1 MSSISKTIF
10 VLSFLFMSS
19 VLSIDVMSKYGSKRS
34 SSGKIYLDL
43 SDFGDGETIYI
54 STTTY
59 HACYNTFLYYKFC
72 EMLSNIGPTS
82 GLSYVS
88 STSSSYTDTYSSY
101 EEEYNYELEK
111 QSGGYRY
118 LYLQSDCTPPIYFE
132 NTEEGDSTVAI
143 ILAVV
148 FSVIAIAIII
158 TIIVCCCRRCKRAR
172 VYGTVPYPVTPV
184 TPVYGVSPYP
194 AQPVISVG
202 SVQPIMNMHAV
213 QPMQPYGANP
223 NYTPSPNVN
232 QNYNQVNNNPD
243 VQYNSAAPVPPGSDV
258 RINQD
263 VRYEKPH

>member
-1 MSSISKTIF
+1 MSLKLRTIF
-10 VLSFLFMSS
+10 VLNLLFMSS
-19 VLSIDVMSKYGSKRS
+19 VLSVGVMNKYGTATSYT
-34 SSGKIYLDL
+34 GDIYLDV
-43 SDFGDGETIYI
+43 SGFDDGEKIYI
-54 STTTY
+54 SVTTSYCVITNLQY
-59 HACYNTFLYYKFC
+59 RFYESTSS
-72 EMLSNIGPTS
+72 SNSLTNLFS
-82 GLSYVS
+82 VSY
-88 STSSSYTDTYSSY
+88 TSSSYTDTYNSY
-101 EEEYNYELEK
+101 EEEYNYKIEK
-111 QSGGYRY
+111 QSGGYKY
-118 LYLQSDCTPPIYFE
+118 LYLKSSCNCPIYFE

-143 ILAVV
+143 IIAVV

-158 TIIVCCCRRCKRAR
+158 TIIVCCCRRCNRAR

-184 TPVYGVSPYP
+184 TPVYGVSPYA

-232 QNYNQVNNNPD
+232 QNYNKVNNNPD
-243 VQYNSAAPVPPGSDV
+243 IQYNSAAPVPPGSDV

>member
-1 MSSISKTIF
+1 MSINLRTIF
-10 VLSFLFMSS
+10 ILNLLFMSS
-19 VLSIDVMSKYGSKRS
+19 ILSIETLNKYGSTS
-34 SSGKIYLDL
+34 SLSGTIYLDV
-43 SDFGDGETIYI
+43 SGFDDGETIYI
-54 STTTY
+54 STTVY
-59 HACYNTFLYYKFC
+59 YNCHNELLYYRFY
-72 EMLSNIGPTS
+72 ESNSNTAPSATTP
-82 GLSYVS
+82 VS
-88 STSSSYTDTYSSY
+88 WKSSSYTETYNSY
-101 EEEYNYELEK
+101 EEKFNYEIQK
-111 QSGGYRY
+111 QSGGYKY
-118 LYLQSDCTPPIYFE
+118 LYLQSNCFPPIYFE

-148 FSVIAIAIII
+148 FSIIAIAIII

-184 TPVYGVSPYP
+184 TPVYGVSPYA

>member
-1 MSSISKTIF
+1 MSLKLRTIF
-10 VLSFLFMSS
+10 VLNLLFMSS
-19 VLSIDVMSKYGSKRS
+19 VLSVGVMNKYGTATSYT
-34 SSGKIYLDL
+34 GDIYLDV
-43 SDFGDGETIYI
+43 SGFVDGEKIYI
-54 STTTY
+54 SVTTSYCGITNLQY
-59 HACYNTFLYYKFC
+59 RFYESTSI
-72 EMLSNIGPTS
+72 SNSLTNLFS
-82 GLSYVS
+82 VSY
-88 STSSSYTDTYSSY
+88 TSSSYTDTYYSY
-101 EEEYNYELEK
+101 EEEYNYKIEK
-111 QSGGYRY
+111 QSGGYKY
-118 LYLQSDCTPPIYFE
+118 LYLKSSCNRPIYFE

-184 TPVYGVSPYP
+184 TPVYGVSPYA

-202 SVQPIMNMHAV
+202 SVQPIINMHAV

-243 VQYNSAAPVPPGSDV
+243 IQYNSAAPVPPGSDV

>member
-1 MSSISKTIF
+1 MSLKLRTIF
-10 VLSFLFMSS
+10 VLNLLFMSS
-19 VLSIDVMSKYGSKRS
+19 VLSIEILNKYGSKTS
-34 SSGKIYLDL
+34 ISGDIYLDV
-43 SDFGDGETIYI
+43 SGFDNGETIYI
-54 STTTY
+54 STTVY
-59 HACYNTFLYYKFC
+59 RYCSSARLFYKFC
-72 EMLSNIGPTS
+72 ESASNTAPTVITS
-82 GLSYVS
+82 VS
-88 STSSSYTDTYSSY
+88 WTSSSYTDTYNSR
-101 EEEYNYELEK
+101 EEKYNYEIQK
-111 QSGGYRY
+111 QSGGYKY
-118 LYLQSDCTPPIYFE
+118 LYLESTCTPPVYFE

-148 FSVIAIAIII
+148 FSIIGIAIII

-184 TPVYGVSPYP
+184 TPVYGVSPYA

-232 QNYNQVNNNPD
+232 QNYNKVNNNPD
-243 VQYNSAAPVPPGSDV
+243 IQYNSAAPVPPGSDV

>member
-1 MSSISKTIF
+1 MSLKLRTIF
-10 VLSFLFMSS
+10 VLNLLFMSS
-19 VLSIDVMSKYGSKRS
+19 VLSVGVMNKYGTATSYT
-34 SSGKIYLDL
+34 GDIYLDV
-43 SDFGDGETIYI
+43 SGFDDGEKIYI
-54 STTTY
+54 SVTTSYCVITNLQY
-59 HACYNTFLYYKFC
+59 RFYESTSS
-72 EMLSNIGPTS
+72 SNSLTNLFS
-82 GLSYVS
+82 VSY
-88 STSSSYTDTYSSY
+88 TSSSYTDTYNSY
-101 EEEYNYELEK
+101 EEEYNYKIEK
-111 QSGGYRY
+111 QSGGYKY
-118 LYLQSDCTPPIYFE
+118 LYLKSSCNRPIYFE

-148 FSVIAIAIII
+148 FSIIGIAIII

-184 TPVYGVSPYP
+184 TPVYGVSPYA

-202 SVQPIMNMHAV
+202 SVQPIMNMQAV